1 MTTSAQ
7 AIMPPVRRDVRE
19 STDVGGL
26 LSILIRH
33 KGKVLTTTL
42 AGLALAL
49 AYLAVAKPLYTASTT
64 LFIDPRSRKVVTDDV
79 VQGGLGSDVAL
90 VESQVAI
97 IGSDGVLRRVVD
109 KLVLHQDQEFAPPP
123 GQGMLS
129 QLKAMVVPRPA
140 PPDPHVQA
148 ITTLSQALKVKR
160 AQKTYV
166 VDVEVSA
173 SSPVKAARITEAV
186 VDAYLADQT
195 AAKMAEAR
203 RANAMIDARLGE
215 LREQVRKAET
225 RVDEFKKANRILTS
239 EGGLVNEQQLSRLNG
254 ELGTARGVAAEA
266 KARHDQITS
275 ALKAGVS
282 PDTLPDAIRSSLI
295 QRLREQYAQ
304 VARREAALSSQLQA
318 RHPVLIE
325 VRSQLNEIRAQIG
338 AELKRIQASARSEY
352 EMATNREKEISRTL
366 DRSKDEVSRTNT
378 AQIKLRELEQ
388 EVNASRELLRLFLA
402 RAKETQEQQNI
413 ATNDARVIS
422 PATVPTRPS
431 RPVGWLVLGLGLLG
445 GLGLGLARA
454 LVSDHLDPSVHSAAD
469 VTQSAGLRAAA
480 TIPALVGLGPGPA
493 NLWHFKKPRL
503 GDGTSPYS
511 DLMTALSDTR
521 SQTASSYRQG
531 VLRLLGRLRSAA
543 TPGRAMVVLVAAP
556 NSGSGGSATALGV
569 AYAAALR
576 GERVL
581 LVDAAS
587 ADASLSL
594 VFANGL
600 KQDRV
605 VMLDNRE
612 HLAGIT
618 IRDSR
623 SGLAFLPLALADLR
637 QLKTTQR
644 QRLLNGLQALA
655 QGYDLVVIDAGA
667 VLEDEASAYLSALS
681 DQILLVARVGHTP
694 RSMIADAAQLF
705 EPARDRLAGVVLT
718 MAPSAGA

>member
-239 EGGLVNEQQLSRLNG
+239 EGG
-254 ELGTARGVAAEA
+254 AR
-266 KARHDQITS
+266 Q
-275 ALKAGVS
+275 
-282 PDTLPDAIRSSLI
+282 
-295 QRLREQYAQ
+295 
-304 VARREAALSSQLQA
+304 
-318 RHPVLIE
+318 
-325 VRSQLNEIRAQIG
+325 
-338 AELKRIQASARSEY
+338 
-352 EMATNREKEISRTL
+352 
-366 DRSKDEVSRTNT
+366 
-378 AQIKLRELEQ
+378 
-388 EVNASRELLRLFLA
+388 
-402 RAKETQEQQNI
+402 
-413 ATNDARVIS
+413 
-422 PATVPTRPS
+422 
-431 RPVGWLVLGLGLLG
+431 
-445 GLGLGLARA
+445 
-454 LVSDHLDPSVHSAAD
+454 
-469 VTQSAGLRAAA
+469 RAAA
-480 TIPALVGLGPGPA
+480 LAPQRRA
-493 NLWHFKKPRL
+493 WHR
-503 GDGTSPYS
+503 
-511 DLMTALSDTR
+511 ARRRRR
-521 SQTASSYRQG
+521 SQG
-531 VLRLLGRLRSAA
+531 
-543 TPGRAMVVLVAAP
+543 PP
-556 NSGSGGSATALGV
+556 
-569 AYAAALR
+569 
-576 GERVL
+576 
-581 LVDAAS
+581 
-587 ADASLSL
+587 
-594 VFANGL
+594 
-600 KQDRV
+600 
-605 VMLDNRE
+605 
-612 HLAGIT
+612 
-618 IRDSR
+618 
-623 SGLAFLPLALADLR
+623 
-637 QLKTTQR
+637 
-644 QRLLNGLQALA
+644 
-655 QGYDLVVIDAGA
+655 
-667 VLEDEASAYLSALS
+667 
-681 DQILLVARVGHTP
+681 
-694 RSMIADAAQLF
+694 
-705 EPARDRLAGVVLT
+705 
-718 MAPSAGA
+718 